1 MPSSTDIRL
10 QNTMERIC
18 GSILSG
24 KVLNP
29 PNSFKWP
36 CSICNKNCLK
46 NQAAIQ
52 CDSCDKWCHIK
63 CDGTS
68 IEKYRYYQTTN
79 DNPDV
84 KWICLVCTMEY
95 HHQNIPFTLC
105 DTSDIV
111 KINSSNTMEFCK
123 NLPSLE
129 IIHETSSFQKYSLP
143 DVDELVVPTLLTSKY
158 HTVYDFQKLKV
169 EKNFNIFHSNVNGLE
184 SKFDTLH
191 TFLAESLTAMSAI
204 AITETSEHRT
214 QSFISNVEL
223 DGYKLFSTPS
233 SSAKGGVA
241 LYINKNYNSFE
252 RIDLNIQNDDFESV
266 WGEIRNEK
274 SKNIVCGCIY
284 RHPRQ
289 NLESFFDYMDSILSK
304 LNNENKEVYIC
315 GDLNINLLNMDSRNG
330 SANLYN
336 LLSSNGFLPLILHPS
351 RVVENQNPSLIDNIF
366 TNNTNS
372 IILSGN
378 IYLTIS
384 EHFSQFASLQ
394 HDRID
399 VKNIDMYARNYS
411 NYSDEKFRDDVSIQV
426 WSHPNITDVNFLAGD
441 FVWRLD
447 GSAERNAPIEK
458 LKPKQIKLKLK
469 PWITDDIKKLIKI
482 RDNLFARKKRQPE
495 NMHVKEVYNIAR
507 NRVSRALSKCKIEYN
522 QKYFEQLSTNI
533 KKTWEAI
540 RKIVNVKKS
549 TNFSISHL
557 NINGSIITDPDE
569 ITNKFNNFFV
579 NVGPNTEKG
588 VPKVPNMT
596 PAKFL
601 RNRNQMN
608 MIIAHISEEE
618 ILKII
623 ESLPNKSTGPA
634 SIPLK
639 MLKVVADIIVI
650 PLCNIINLS
659 FSTGV
664 FPDILKIAKVI
675 PLHKGGS
682 TEELN
687 NFRPISLLSI
697 FDKIIEK
704 IMHSRLYFFLEEHQI
719 LFKNQFG
726 FKKKCSTVHSLIEI
740 TEKIK
745 ESIDQ
750 GKYGCGIFID
760 LKKAFDT
767 VNHKILLLKLEHYGV
782 RGNLL
787 SWFESYLTDRKQYV
801 FYNGISSEVM
811 NIASGVPQGSVLGPL
826 LFLIYINDLPNIS
839 EKLQFFL
846 FADDTNI
853 YYDSCDLK
861 EIEKTVNEELKKL
874 TLWLNVNRL
883 ALNVSKTNFVIFRAN
898 KPVYHNVT
906 LIMNRKAIEQKD
918 HVKYLGVLVD
928 EHLRWDQHINNVAK
942 KIGRGVGII
951 AKLKQFLT
959 PHMLKN
965 VYYCLVYSHLSY
977 GIEAWGS
984 ASKTNINKLVVLQKK
999 AIRVLSNVKY
1009 FQIYGEELGPLPTT
1023 EHLFRKL
1030 DILKLNEIFQ
1040 LNILSFVFSTLC
1052 YESPLIFWDWFAYCH
1067 SLHTYATTS
1076 STNIVCENYF
1086 DVGTVDATY
1095 TLRIP
1100 KGMLEKYGKRMIKYT
1115 GAQLWNKLPSDIQ
1128 DATSL
1133 NSFKENV
1140 KKLYLGKYN
1149 SEQFSQ

>member
-1 MPSSTDIRL
+1 MSKITDIRL
-10 QNTMERIC
+10 QNTMERIA

-29 PNSFKWP
+29 PNRLKWP

-52 CDSCDKWCHIK
+52 CDGCDKWCHIK

-79 DNPDV
+79 DDLDI
-84 KWICLVCTMEY
+84 KWFCLVCTMEY
-95 HHQNIPFTLC
+95 YHQNIPFTLC
-105 DTSDIV
+105 DTSDLA

-129 IIHETSSFQKYSLP
+129 TIHETSSFQKYSLP

-158 HTVYDFQKLKV
+158 HSVYDFQKLKV

-184 SKFDTLH
+184 TKLDTLH
-191 TFLAESLTAMSAI
+191 TFLTESHSAMDAI
-204 AITETSEHRT
+204 AITETSEHHT
-214 QSFISNVEL
+214 QSFITNVEL

-233 SSAKGGVA
+233 NSAKGGAA
-241 LYINKNYNSFE
+241 LYINNSYKAFE
-252 RIDLNIQNDDFESV
+252 RIDLNVQNNDFESI
-266 WGEIRNEK
+266 WSEIRNDK
-274 SKNIVCGCIY
+274 NKNIVIGCIY
-284 RHPRQ
+284 RHPRK
-289 NLESFFDYMDSILSK
+289 NLESFFDYMDSLLAK
-304 LNNENKEVYIC
+304 LAKENKEVYIC
-315 GDLNINLLNMDSRNG
+315 GDFNINLINMDSNNG
-330 SANLYN
+330 ATNFYN
-336 LLSSNGFLPLILHPS
+336 LFASSGFLPLILHPS
-351 RVVENQNPSLIDNIF
+351 RVVDNQNPSLIDNIF

-378 IYLTIS
+378 IYLTLS
-384 EHFSQFASLQ
+384 EHFSQFASIQ
-394 HDRID
+394 HDMID
-399 VKNIDMYARNYS
+399 VKHIDMYARNYS
-411 NYSDEKFRDDVSIQV
+411 NYSDEKFRDDVSIQM
-426 WSHPNITDVNFLAGD
+426 WSHPPSVTDVNFLTCD
-441 FVWRLD
+441 FVWKLD
-447 GSAERNAPIEK
+447 GSAERTAPIEK
-458 LKPKQIKLKLK
+458 LSPKQIKLKLK
-469 PWITDDIKKLIKI
+469 SWITDDIKKLIKI
-482 RDNLFARKKRQPE
+482 RDNLFARKKRQPD
-495 NMHVKEVYNIAR
+495 NLHVREIYNIAR
-507 NRVSRALSKCKIEYN
+507 NRVTRELRKSKIEQN
-522 QKYFEQLSTNI
+522 RKHFEQLSTNM

-557 NINGSIITDPDE
+557 NINGKISTDPGE
-569 ITNKFNNFFV
+569 ITNKFNDFFV

-596 PAKFL
+596 PDKFL
-601 RNRNQMN
+601 RNRNQFN
-608 MIIAHISEEE
+608 LIIAHISHEEV
-618 ILKII
+618 LRII
-623 ESLPNKSTGPA
+623 ESLPHKSTGPA

-650 PLCNIINLS
+650 PLCRIINLS

-664 FPDILKIAKVI
+664 FPDILKVAKVI

-704 IMHSRLYFFLEEHQI
+704 IMHSRLYAFLEEHQI
-719 LFKNQFG
+719 LFENQFG
-726 FKKKCSTVHSLIEI
+726 FKKKCSTIHSLIEI

-745 ESIDQ
+745 ESIDN

-782 RGNLL
+782 RGSLL
-787 SWFESYLTDRKQYV
+787 NWFESYLTERKQYV
-801 FYNGISSEVM
+801 FYNGISSETM
-811 NIASGVPQGSVLGPL
+811 KITCGVPQGSVLGPL

-839 EKLQFFL
+839 SKLKFFL

-853 YYDSCDLK
+853 YFDSHNLK

-898 KPVYHNVT
+898 KPINHNVT
-906 LIMNRKAIEQKD
+906 LVMNKKALEQKD

-928 EHLRWDQHINNVAK
+928 EHLRWDHHISHVAK
-942 KIGRGVGII
+942 KMGRGVGII
-951 AKLKQFLT
+951 AKLRQFLT
-959 PHMLKN
+959 PQMLKN

-984 ASKTNINKLVVLQKK
+984 ASKTSLNKLVVLQKK
-999 AIRVLSNVKY
+999 AIRILSNVNH
-1009 FQIYGEELGPLPTT
+1009 FQIYGEESGPLPSA
-1023 EHLFRKL
+1023 EPLFKKL
-1030 DILKLNEIFQ
+1030 EILKFEEIFQ
-1040 LNILSFVFSTLC
+1040 LNILNFVFSTLC
-1052 YESPLIFWDWFAYCH
+1052 YDSPSIFWDWFVFCH
-1067 SLHTYATTS
+1067 SLHNYATTS
-1076 STNIVCENYF
+1076 STYIVCEDYF
-1086 DVGTVDATY
+1086 DVGTVNSTY
-1095 TLRIP
+1095 TLRVP
-1100 KGMLEKYGKRMIKYT
+1100 KGMLEKYGKRMVKFS
-1115 GAQLWNKLPSDIQ
+1115 GAHFWNELPNDIQ
-1128 DATSL
+1128 DSPSL
-1133 NSFKENV
+1133 NTFKEKV
-1140 KKLYLGKYN
+1140 KKLYLGQYVA
-1149 SEQFSQ
+1149 